1 MKRNLLI
8 LIAAGALI
16 LVGAFTANIY
26 LQRQNDVTPTE
37 SANTDAAKVQSVS
50 FYPSQNECEAT
61 SGKDCEQVMCDYIP
75 EGKTIDEVCGK
86 GYKKGYWSAITR

>member
-8 LIAAGALI
+8 VMVAGGL
-16 LVGAFTANIY
+16 LVITAFATNIY
-26 LQRQNDVTPTE
+26 LKRQNDLTPTG
-37 SANTDAAKVQSVS
+37 SIDTDVATVQSVS
-50 FYPSQNECEAT
+50 FYPTQAECEAT